1 MAAPPPPPPYLCPAG
16 IDCQSLNACPSRTA
30 PCPEGWLCGSFADS
44 PERVALDLAMAKLKK
59 RFSSSEVTAAN
70 AAQYLTPGRIVTNA
84 CPQGFTCPSAT
95 AIVPCPPGTW
105 CPESQVAP
113 LPCDAL
119 SLCGQRASYQLSPIA
134 AIIAAIVTVLITVF
148 AVRQSRRQAEAERET
163 RAAASSASAASPM
176 SPQQSDAATQPGLT
190 VELTSSSLFSSK
202 IAVTSAVKI
211 QTRVGTGPAFSF
223 ADLGVSAPS
232 PGDDAPVQILRGCS
246 GSLPAARLSAIMG
259 PTACG
264 KSILLKTLRQAGG
277 APPFPDALVEGRV
290 RATLGGRPIE
300 GRELARRVGFVPQ
313 EDVLDRSLTVR
324 ELLAFNARARVGRSL
339 SHDDAAVI
347 VDRVLADLGIAGV
360 ADTVIGGGDNAAAN
374 ISGGQL
380 KRVNIACE
388 LVALDLSGAAV
399 LLDEPTS
406 GLDAAIANE
415 LCGTLQRL
423 ARDGTTVC
431 VVLQQPR
438 PEIFARVDHLVLMQ
452 AGSVV
457 FEGQSADA
465 APYMRGL
472 GFAQSPDTSDADFCV
487 DVLNGLVPR
496 NDRAEGQDAP
506 LLPVLLADVWLQREH
521 AATDA
526 VSVADASTATA
537 TAATATVSAAIESSS
552 YLDAVCDFAHAC
564 VLNAERA
571 FVSRLR
577 DSSALYTLVLLA
589 IVMAGAL
596 STGFTVFLQG
606 TYRNTL
612 DVPVVTSMVDYCP
625 GPLREYC
632 AQRNQLDLGLAQ
644 LLFFISISI
653 GSAASLS
660 AVPLFGGTASLARR
674 EALAGLSPLAFA
686 VGRMTADTVFVLWNG
701 ALFVG
706 VWMLFGH
713 AGHWWSWF
721 GVVLPT
727 VWASSGIG
735 YVMAASTRPVN
746 ARVVSLISVTVM
758 SVFSGVEPQLARVLG
773 TPIVNLLWLL
783 SFATWTSESTYI
795 TWSGYMSGAQR
806 ARMLD
811 GAAFFGFDVA
821 NGQARS
827 IAVLVALGLAWR
839 ALAALV
845 VVRRALA

>member
-1 MAAPPPPPPYLCPAG
+1 MPPYLCPAG
-16 IDCQSLNACPSRTA
+16 IDCQLLNACPSRTA
-30 PCPEGWLCGSFADS
+30 PCPEGWLCNSYADS
-44 PERVALDLAMAKLKK
+44 PSRDVLDIQMAKLKK
-59 RFSSSEVTAAN
+59 RFASSEVTAAN
-70 AAQYLTPGRIVTNA
+70 AAQYTTPGRIVTNA

-95 AIVPCPPGTW
+95 TIVPCAPGTW

-113 LPCDAL
+113 LPCDGL
-119 SLCGQRASYQLSPIA
+119 SVCGQRASYQLSPVA
-134 AIIAAIVTVLITVF
+134 AIIAAIMTLLIAMF

-163 RAAASSASAASPM
+163 RAAASAASAAS
-176 SPQQSDAATQPGLT
+176 SASSASSASDVSTDSGPT
-190 VELTSSSLFSSK
+190 VELTPSSLFSAN
-202 IAVTSAVKI
+202 IAVSRTVKI
-211 QTRVGTGPAFSF
+211 ETRVGAGPAFSF
-223 ADLGVSAPS
+223 AGLGVSAPS
-232 PGDDAPVQILRGCS
+232 AGNDAPVPILRGCS
-246 GSLPAARLSAIMG
+246 GSLPAARLSAVMG

-264 KSILLKTLRQAGG
+264 KSILLKTLRQGG
-277 APPFPDALVEGRV
+277 CAAPFPDALVEGRV
-290 RATLGGRPIE
+290 RATLGGRLLE

-324 ELLAFNARARVGRSL
+324 ELLKFNARARIGRSL
-339 SHDDAAVI
+339 SNNDADVI
-347 VDRVLADLGIAGV
+347 VERVLTDLGIAGV
-360 ADTVIGGGDNAAAN
+360 ADTVIGGGDNVAAN

-415 LCGTLQRL
+415 LCGTLQSL

-452 AGSVV
+452 AGSIV
-457 FEGQSADA
+457 FEGLSADA
-465 APYMRGL
+465 APYLRGL

-496 NDRAEGQDAP
+496 SDRAQDAEAP
-506 LLPVLLADVWLQREH
+506 LPSELLADVWLQRAH
-521 AATDA
+521 SAADA
-526 VSVADASTATA
+526 GAAADASTAV
-537 TAATATVSAAIESSS
+537 AASASGAIAASSCA
-552 YLDAVCDFAHAC
+552 DAVCDFFHAC
-564 VLNAERA
+564 MLNAERA
-571 FVSRLR
+571 FASRLR
-577 DSSALYTLVLLA
+577 DSSSLYTLVLLA
-589 IVMAGAL
+589 VVMAGSL

-612 DVPVVTSMVDYCP
+612 DPPVVASMVEYCP
-625 GPLREYC
+625 GPLRQYC

-644 LLFFISISI
+644 LLFFISISV

-660 AVPLFGGTASLARR
+660 AVPLFGGTAALARR

-686 VGRMTADTVFVLWNG
+686 VGRMAADTLFVVWN
-701 ALFVG
+701 ALLFVG

-713 AGHWWSWF
+713 SGPWWSWI
-721 GVVLPT
+721 GVVVPT
-727 VWASSGIG
+727 VFASSGIG

-746 ARVVSLISVTVM
+746 ARVVSLITVTVM

-795 TWSGYMSGAQR
+795 TWAAYMSGTQR

-827 IAVLVALGLAWR
+827 IAVLIAIGLAWR
-839 ALAALV
+839 ALAAAV